1 MTAFVL
7 DCSVAVTWCFED
19 EATPEGDALL
29 NRLAGETAAV
39 PTVWPLEVGN
49 VLAMAERRGRIDS
62 TKIAEFLALIEDL
75 SIVVDDETQ
84 QRALR
89 EILALARTEGLTTYD
104 AAYLDLAMRI
114 GVPLATKDVPLHRAA
129 ERLGASLLPV

>member
-29 NRLAGETAAV
+29 DRLAGETAAV